1 MTRQNLLQ
9 GGYRI
14 SAEGLGNIVDKA
26 MKLYVICFVDGN
38 WIEQTIFILNKSK
51 LLLLEIFQI

>member
-38 WIEQTIFILNKSK
+38 WIEQTIFILKKSNSY
-51 LLLLEIFQI
+51 